1 MGKRP
6 YVPWM
11 TRNDEDLLEYLGE
24 HDTTVSPMSAP
35 AEADLDLEGSAVLVL
50 FRRLPVLFAAGLVE
64 EREAGHYALAGKG
77 RRYLDGDL
85 SADELDAPD
94 GPA

>member
-24 HDTTVSPMSAP
+24 HETTVSPMTAP
-35 AEADLDLEGSAVLVL
+35 GEAELDLEGSAIFVL
-50 FRRLPVLFAAGLVE
+50 FRRLPLLFAAGLVE
-64 EREAGHYALAGKG
+64 EREDGHYALAEKG

-85 SADELDAPD
+85 SADELDTPD
-94 GPA
+94 GMA